1 MNKTEYIT
9 ALSEKLGKSKKE
21 TAEFV
26 DGSIELTM
34 DTVACGESI
43 NFTGYGVYSLKTR
56 AARDGVNPKT
66 GEKIR
71 ISESKL
77 PHFKAGSEFKRKC
90 NS

>member
-1 MNKTEYIT
+1 MNKAEYIAT
-9 ALSEKLGKSKKE
+9 LAEKLGKSKKE

-26 DGSIELTM
+26 DGSIELIM
-34 DTVACGESI
+34 DTVASGDSI
-43 NFTGYGVYSLKTR
+43 NFTGYGSYSLKTR

-71 ISESKL
+71 IAESKL

-90 NS
+90 NE